1 MQYQIRVS
9 DEPKFKFA
17 EFQNK
22 VVIEHEDEYK
32 SDSESASS
40 LFTEEDV
47 IGQVSPKEQ
56 IKVCRK
62 RHESEKDLT
71 GPLTNI
77 VGSTRSLLISESSLK
92 DNKDLNKSQDK
103 KEKNPFSSSSSLKT
117 ALEHILTLKNELK
130 LTQNSL
136 KAAQNSI
143 FTEETQL
150 IDLKTK
156 LDSLKKSTESDPSTK
171 KTGCSCGFFNL
182 F

>member
-1 MQYQIRVS
+1 MQYQVKVS
-9 DEPKFKFA
+9 DEPKFKFS

-40 LFTEEDV
+40 LFTEEDI
-47 IGQVSPKEQ
+47 IGQASPKER
-56 IKVCRK
+56 IEVCPK
-62 RHESEKDLT
+62 RHESEKDMT

-92 DNKDLNKSQDK
+92 DTKDLNKSLEK
-103 KEKNPFSSSSSLKT
+103 KEKNPFNNNLSLKT
-117 ALEHILTLKNELK
+117 TLEHILTLKNELK
-130 LTQNSL
+130 LTRNSL
-136 KAAQNSI
+136 KSAQNSI
-143 FTEETQL
+143 FTEETQQ

-156 LDSLKKSTESDPSTK
+156 LDDLKKASESDLSTK